1 MRIDSHQ
8 HFWRYNSEEYGWI
21 DESMSSLRRDF
32 LPEDL
37 GPELMHAGFDGCIA
51 VQVRQTLE
59 ETRWLLELADSF
71 PFVLGVIGWVDLR
84 TENIRQQLA
93 RFANNPKF
101 LGVRHIVQSEADDRF
116 LLQPE
121 FLRGIGMLTEFN
133 LSYDILIYPRHL
145 PVAAEFVG
153 RFPSQR
159 FVLDHMAKPLIK
171 SRGVEPWS
179 LDIRDLAKFPNVFC
193 KLSGLV
199 TEADWQSW
207 KPNDIA
213 PYLEVAMDCFG
224 PDRLMIGSDWPVCT
238 VASSYSRVLN
248 LVMEFL
254 GKYSES
260 VREAVLGGTA
270 MKFWN
275 LKSVESSVRS

>member
-21 DESMSSLRRDF
+21 DENMSSLRRDF

-84 TENIRQQLA
+84 TENARQQLA
-93 RFANNPKF
+93 RFTNDPKF

-121 FLRGIGMLTEFN
+121 FLHGIEMLAEFN

-238 VASSYSRVLN
+238 VAGSYSRVLN

-270 MKFWN
+270 MKFWD